1 MTQGA
6 TPVMDFAFSIECGGE
21 VYPATLSRHD
31 LKIGIALPLRGTDG
45 APCAAFHMIGGGI
58 PNMILSTA
66 PLEGLQ
72 SALVGLGKQLA
83 PSFMCQMPK

>member
-1 MTQGA
+1 MTLGT
-6 TPVMDFAFSIECGGE
+6 TPAMDFAFSIECGGE
-21 VYPATLSRHD
+21 VFPATLSRHD
-31 LKIGIALPLRGTDG
+31 LKIGIAWPLSGTDG
-45 APCAAFHMIGGGI
+45 APCAAFHMIGSGI
-58 PNMILSTA
+58 PIMTFSTA